1 VLFNTVLF
9 TGNANAALAQDIATH
24 LSIGLG
30 KAKVAR
36 FSDGE
41 VDVEIEQNVRARDIF
56 VVQPTCSPTNEN
68 LMELCI
74 MVDALKRASARRVT
88 AVMPY
93 FGYARQDRRPRSTR
107 VPISAKVVAN
117 MLEAVGVERL
127 LTMDLH
133 ADQIQGFFNIPVDNI
148 YASPVLLSDLQ
159 SKRYDDLVVV
169 SPDVGGVVRAR
180 ALAKQA
186 GCDLAIIDKRR
197 PKANV
202 SEIMH
207 VIGEVEGRNCVIM
220 DDMIDTAGTLVKAS
234 DVLKERGAKKVYAY
248 CTHAVFSGPA
258 IERIQASTLDEVVI
272 TDTIPLSEQGK
283 ACAKVVANMLE
294 AVGVERLLTMTCTPT
309 RSRASS
315 TSRSTTSTHRRCCW
329 AICAPRTMKT

>member
-1 VLFNTVLF
+1 LLFNTVLF
-9 TGNANAALAQDIATH
+9 TGNANPALAQDIATQ

-30 KAKVAR
+30 KAKVGR

-56 VVQPTCSPTNEN
+56 VVQSTCSPTNEN

-88 AVMPY
+88 AVIPY

-202 SEIMH
+202 SEVMH

-220 DDMIDTAGTLVKAS
+220 DDMIDTAGTLVKAA

-248 CTHAVFSGPA
+248 CTHAVFSGAA
-258 IERIQASTLDEVVI
+258 IERIQASKLDEVVV
-272 TDTIPLSEQGK
+272 TDTIPLAADGKRCGKVRQLSVAFLFAETIRRISDGESVTSLFAEQ
-283 ACAKVVANMLE
+283 N
-294 AVGVERLLTMTCTPT
+294 
-309 RSRASS
+309 SNF
-315 TSRSTTSTHRRCCW
+315 
-329 AICAPRTMKT
+329 